1 MAIKSWDSTQTNT
14 NPFNPYSSNY
24 GSQNVAIAAAK
35 QNEQKQLKIQLAN
48 QRVAQAEK
56 ASAKQKTFFGRYTPS
71 VVVGGAAHALGSTAA
86 NIAKSTATSATRA
99 GTELEATPLNPGIK
113 PQDLI
118 ENAANKVQS
127 QALKNGASKKDAQA
141 LGDTVRNKGYT
152 QLLDKAGIGQNDS
165 KFTVGRKT
173 VGNIGGTASLLI
185 PGSQAVKEGSL
196 LPRVLKGAAGG
207 ATASGTS
214 NLASEKVT
222 PKNEA
227 VAIGAGAVLGGGAPI
242 LGQGVRNILGRN
254 QAVKDL
260 ITNTKTADALNKSTK
275 ASKTSDVGKVAVKET
290 NGAPTSPVKANI
302 SSSKPIVEKGAPSI
316 VPLNE
321 AGSVPVGEIVGNVQ
335 DMLAKHQTVAKA
347 TGDVSEDYSK
357 LQGNTKD
364 IKLDTAKVLKN
375 RTQLSRADKQTLQD
389 YRDSKAAGLTPQKL
403 PAHLQQADEDI
414 TNLNKAAQAADA
426 EKARMSGNEAQAQK
440 IEARNPIT
448 YTHRIAQGK
457 GSNLELTARGDTQ
470 NPLSVGSLSK
480 TTAGSKK
487 QTFLNATDEAGNRR
501 TVAVKNGKVTAL
513 DGEGKNAEDLGNLN
527 LKTNADKMQ
536 KDLDPIQRQIDNL
549 EKEKQILSKV
559 KTKGG
564 VSQARVRTLNSKA
577 VEAFNKQGE
586 RRLPKNVRRQAN
598 RSFQHA
604 ILKSDEL
611 RRVKAPGTNAPT
623 RLETIN
629 SKLLDL
635 HRKYADVLNE
645 HDLNDL
651 QDKTFKG
658 KDGKTYKLGQATQ
671 SEITKNTGQKY
682 YVDPELTSHL
692 NYADS
697 KVALENTRFVE
708 NTKKV
713 LEDKDV
719 AYKEGET
726 APKGFRTTTNPYFRG
741 YKLDPKVAE
750 VLDDIG
756 GKSHSVAGNAL
767 GAVSRFLRQT
777 IVYLPLKHD
786 LNELSGYFVDRGLTK
801 WLNPVATGRMVKSL
815 GTATKEVIGQ
825 GPIYRKMLKEGS
837 TLMTADDKQL
847 GKVVAKQVKDLTEDQ
862 NKVKQLAISMG
873 TSPKRMYQALQKVT
887 VWDVQDIL
895 NVARVQERMK
905 GTMFSKG
912 MSFED
917 AVKATE
923 KTNFQYKVP
932 SRVAL
937 PGKLGRAAS
946 EGLRSDK
953 VYFGAYTYDKYR
965 IAKNILKGTANL
977 KNPKEALRSADQLA
991 ATIAIAAVLWPLVD
1005 KGLQKVTGDKN
1016 AHITAPGVASV
1027 AELAKKEAQ
1036 HKAGVSDV
1044 TSQISVSAPYSLGSQ
1059 LYTNKNAFDGSN
1071 IADPNADL
1079 KDKTKQ
1085 RAWFL
1090 VKQLAPNQKLSTVKN
1105 ASENKTL
1112 STALGLAGASLPK
1125 NSPTANKL
1133 NSLKFETL
1141 PSVQEKA
1148 RTQGGKHDF
1157 TGAAKTISDY
1167 NQKVLALAKQDLKDN
1182 GQKVPADKVLE
1193 AQLKKGGYYYQP
1205 KASTVKN
1212 WAKPK
1217 STPKGAFAP

>member
-1 MAIKSWDSTQTNT
+1 MAIQTWDSTKTNT

-35 QNEQKQLKIQLAN
+35 QNEQKQLKIHVAN
-48 QRVAQAEK
+48 QRVAQATQAQKK
-56 ASAKQKTFFGRYTPS
+56 ANSFTSIFSPKNIISSAGDAVQKVIAKP
-71 VVVGGAAHALGSTAA
+71 VA
-86 NIAKSTATSATRA
+86 NIAKLTATAAARA
-99 GTELEATPLNPGIK
+99 GTELATTPLNPGVR
-113 PQDLI
+113 PQDII
-118 ENAANKVQS
+118 EKTAGNAQN
-127 QALKNGASKKDAQA
+127 QALKSGKSKADAQA
-141 LGDTVRNKGYT
+141 VGDAIRHQGYT
-152 QLLDKAGIGQNDS
+152 KLLNESGIGQNDS
-165 KFTVGRKT
+165 KFTVGRKAI
-173 VGNIGGTASLLI
+173 GNIGGTASLLI
-185 PGSQAVKEGSL
+185 PGSEAVKGGSL

-207 ATASGTS
+207 AAATGTS
-214 NLASEKVT
+214 NLASDKVT
-222 PKNEA
+222 PKSEA
-227 VAIGAGAVLGGGAPI
+227 EVVGAGAVLGVGAPI

-260 ITNTKTADALNKSTK
+260 VSNTKTTDAIDKSTK
-275 ASKTSDVGKVAVKET
+275 TSRTNDAGTIGAKET
-290 NGAPTSPVKANI
+290 NSVPDSPVKANV
-302 SSSKPIVEKGAPSI
+302 SPSKPIVGKVAPVLTS
-316 VPLNE
+316 LHSNE

-335 DMLAKHQTVAKA
+335 DMLAKHQTVSKA

-357 LQGNTKD
+357 LQGTTKD

-375 RTQLSRADKQTLQD
+375 RTQLSKADKQTLQD
-389 YRDSKAAGLTPQKL
+389 YRDSKAAGLTPQEL

-414 TNLNKAAQAADA
+414 TSLNKAAQTADA

-440 IEARNPIT
+440 IEARDPTT
-448 YTHRIAQGK
+448 YTHRVAQGK
-457 GSNLELTARGDTQ
+457 GSNLELTTRGDTQ

-487 QTFLNATDEAGNRR
+487 QTFLNATDEEGNRR
-501 TVAVKNGKVTAL
+501 TVAVKNGRVTAL
-513 DGEGKNAEDLGNLN
+513 DSSGKNAEDLGNLN
-527 LKTNADKMQ
+527 QKSNADRMESELKPVQ
-536 KDLDPIQRQIDNL
+536 AKIDAL
-549 EKEKQILSKV
+549 EKEQKILSA
-559 KTKGG
+559 TKG
-564 VSQARVRTLNSKA
+564 RTTASPK
-577 VEAFNKQGE
+577 
-586 RRLPKNVRRQAN
+586 RLENIRNNLVDAYR
-598 RSFQHA
+598 QHA
-604 ILKSDEL
+604 EIS
-611 RRVKAPGTNAPT
+611 N
-623 RLETIN
+623 
-629 SKLLDL
+629 
-635 HRKYADVLNE
+635 KY
-645 HDLNDL
+645 DLNDL
-651 QDKTFKG
+651 ENKTFKG
-658 KDGKTYKLGQATQ
+658 TDGKKYTLGQATQ

-708 NTKKV
+708 NTKKILEKI

-756 GKSHSVAGNAL
+756 GKSHSVTGNAL
-767 GAVSRFLRQT
+767 GTVSRFLRQT

-786 LNELSGYFVDRGLTK
+786 LNELSGYFIDRGLTK
-801 WLNPVATGRMVKSL
+801 WLNPVASGRMVKSL
-815 GTATKEVIGQ
+815 GSATKEVMGQ

-937 PGKLGRAAS
+937 PGKLGRAAG

-991 ATIAIAAVLWPLVD
+991 ATVAIAAVLWPQVD
-1005 KGLQKVTGDKN
+1005 KGLQNVTGDKN

-1036 HKAGVSDV
+1036 HKAGASDV

-1059 LYTNKNAFDGSN
+1059 LYTNKDAFDGSN
-1071 IADPNADL
+1071 IADPNATL

-1085 RAWFL
+1085 RAGFL
-1090 VKQLAPNQKLSTVKN
+1090 FKQLAPNQKLSTVKN

-1112 STALGLAGASLPK
+1112 SAALGLAGASIPK

-1141 PSVQEKA
+1141 PSVQKQA
-1148 RTQGGKHDF
+1148 RTQGSKHDF
-1157 TGAAKTISDY
+1157 IGAAKTINDY
-1167 NQKVLALAKQDLKDN
+1167 NQKVLTVARQDLKEQ
-1182 GQKVPADKVLE
+1182 GRPVPNDKILS

-1217 STPKGAFAP
+1217 STPTGAFAP